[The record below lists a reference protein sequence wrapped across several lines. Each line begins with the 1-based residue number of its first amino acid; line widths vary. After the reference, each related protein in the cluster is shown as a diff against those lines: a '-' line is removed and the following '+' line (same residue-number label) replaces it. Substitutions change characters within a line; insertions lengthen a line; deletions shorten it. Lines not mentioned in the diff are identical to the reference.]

1 MPRAW
6 AGGREPRHKF
16 LSQHGE
22 AWQWSAQR
30 PALPLLAVPSLI
42 LLVPMDTRWSDP
54 PHDLGPLQSRW
65 AVEGDLPG
73 VPPATLQMT
82 PGHPWHPEHP
92 PDGDIALG
100 TGPSMAPLM
109 GAHHPE
115 MVMATRATSRGS
127 QAGVLQLVSR
137 VPHAYPSPFTAR
149 GAFAVGEPSPH
160 LSSLYTPGSLVSVP
174 IICVSGWDH
183 IRAAEG
189 PDQTSW
195 GLWWWRKGVRAP
207 EHPGEGGPWLPLR
220 RADSWAFAQP
230 PGKPP
235 RSQVPETSGK
245 FLFSA
250 P

>member
-1 MPRAW
+1 MPRAR
-6 AGGREPRHKF
+6 AGGRELRHKF

-30 PALPLLAVPSLI
+30 PALPSLLPPLSSYWFLWTPGGVTP
-42 LLVPMDTRWSDP
+42 P

-82 PGHPWHPEHP
+82 PGHSWHPEHP

-127 QAGVLQLVSR
+127 QAGVLQLVSW
-137 VPHAYPSPFTAR
+137 VPHAYLSPFTAR
-149 GAFAVGEPSPH
+149 GA
-160 LSSLYTPGSLVSVP
+160 
-174 IICVSGWDH
+174 
-183 IRAAEG
+183 
-189 PDQTSW
+189 
-195 GLWWWRKGVRAP
+195 
-207 EHPGEGGPWLPLR
+207 LP
-220 RADSWAFAQP
+220 
-230 PGKPP
+230 
-235 RSQVPETSGK
+235 
-245 FLFSA
+245 
-250 P
+250 